1 MPLKMPKLSY
11 SKHNNLHYVLEE
23 NGVRFD
29 LGQVKGV
36 KRKWYDT
43 AIKLYK
49 EKHDYEP
56 FDEYDKKRF
65 RCSR

>member
-36 KRKWYDT
+36 KRKGM
-43 AIKLYK
+43 IQL
-49 EKHDYEP
+49 
-56 FDEYDKKRF
+56 
-65 RCSR
+65 